1 MFVGALSRYPPH
13 VHRGWRYESWELDL
27 PFSPLLQP
35 ARDGRAVDQGG
46 RKPPTGPG
54 YPVIGSGPTRSA
66 SYSGSS
72 PTTSAICC
80 VGSSCPSPS
89 RAGPSRVSSSACSR
103 LVDASSDMA
112 GTSSCSWQ
120 IGRAHV

>member
-80 VGSSCPSPS
+80 VGSSCRSEEHTS
-89 RAGPSRVSSSACSR
+89 ELQSLAYLVCR
-103 LVDASSDMA
+103 LLLEKKKKPPYTVRIL
-112 GTSSCSWQ
+112 CQ
-120 IGRAHV
+120 EIN